1 MNTWQ
6 LRCAAPLAEGRFCM
20 NWRTL
25 KPRMV
30 IVLRGPGDSR
40 SYITGGFLSAA
51 LFVPT
56 DLLHIVT
63 QTVGRSIARSMG

>member
-1 MNTWQ
+1 
-6 LRCAAPLAEGRFCM
+6 M

-63 QTVGRSIARSMG
+63 QTGGRSIARSMG